1 MRPTGAG
8 RLPSFLMSNP
18 LAATHSPFLGTGK
31 REQKQGELGRW
42 RDMFDGSRVL
52 HPTPACAHEQ
62 AQKGAGRT
70 MEDEYGTCL
79 MGPVFNAWLGG
90 QHLRVQWCVLLPLVT
105 LTVPGASL

>member
-1 MRPTGAG
+1 
-8 RLPSFLMSNP
+8 
-18 LAATHSPFLGTGK
+18 
-31 REQKQGELGRW
+31 
-42 RDMFDGSRVL
+42 MFDGSRVL

-79 MGPVFNAWLGG
+79 MGPVFNTWLGG
-90 QHLRVQWCVLLPLVT
+90 QHLRVQWCVLLPLIT